1 MQLCSK
7 QQQRENK
14 DQPTQLCWVEVVA
27 QEANQPGQH
36 RSVVGGAEVG
46 IGFRF
51 RHQVMPMVVPFAD
64 VVIEACIKPQTQST
78 DALIDQPMPWYQAVV
93 HGVVG
98 QDEQAGVQKA
108 ADQDPGGDH
117 QGMQLIQVNAQADDQ
132 GHQPGDSDQCSQLE
146 APLKPSLQ
154 AVTWHQA

>member
-1 MQLCSK
+1 
-7 QQQRENK
+7 
-14 DQPTQLCWVEVVA
+14 
-27 QEANQPGQH
+27 
-36 RSVVGGAEVG
+36 
-46 IGFRF
+46 
-51 RHQVMPMVVPFAD
+51 MPVVVPFAD
-64 VVIEACIKPQTQST
+64 VVIEAGIKPQTQPT
-78 DALIDQPMPWYQAVV
+78 DVLIDQPMPWYQAVV

-117 QGMQLIQVNAQADDQ
+117 QGMYLIEVKPQADDQ

-146 APLKPSLQ
+146 ALLKAVLQ